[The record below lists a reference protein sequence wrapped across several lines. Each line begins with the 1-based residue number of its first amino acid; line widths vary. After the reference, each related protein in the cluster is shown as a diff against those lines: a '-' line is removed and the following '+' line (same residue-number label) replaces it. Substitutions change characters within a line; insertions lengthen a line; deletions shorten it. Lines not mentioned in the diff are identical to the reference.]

1 MGYGGLTGKFLFCGW
16 KRWGLEY
23 FDFVQIQINNNKT
36 MTKTM
41 TNLTKKVKLD
51 IEDFFKN
58 IGASQILLNN
68 ELHLQMLLAQHL
80 QNKGYRIFYEYLV
93 PASSLN
99 GIYLRKNKNGNLQEM
114 YIDLVVSDEKGKEYI
129 PIELKYKTRKLNQTA
144 VIFNKKQNGV
154 DVLRDQGAQDLG
166 RYGFWRDIY
175 RLELVRNNYAAVRN
189 GIALFVTNDP
199 AYINNTNDPH
209 VNYYDFH
216 MKDGRTN
223 VSGPLDWQN
232 NNSKIAKAHL
242 GFTLA
247 GTYDIQWT
255 PIGSHSNPR
264 SRADFSYCLVVV

>member
-1 MGYGGLTGKFLFCGW
+1 MAKTN
-16 KRWGLEY
+16 
-23 FDFVQIQINNNKT
+23 FV
-36 MTKTM
+36 
-41 TNLTKKVKLD
+41 KKVTTD
-51 IEDFFKN
+51 IELYLKSLGN
-58 IGASQILLNN
+58 SSTTINN
-68 ELHLQMLLAQHL
+68 ELHLQMLLAKYL
-80 QNKGYRIFYEYLV
+80 ESKGYKLLYEYHV
-93 PASSLN
+93 PMV
-99 GIYLRKNKNGNLQEM
+99 Y
-114 YIDLVVSDEKGKEYI
+114 DEHEFV
-129 PIELKYKTRKLNQTA
+129 PIEIKYKTRRLNTA
-144 VIFNKKQNGV
+144 TTIFNQLVSNV
-154 DVLRDQGAQDLG
+154 DILCDQGAQDLG
-166 RYGFWRDIY
+166 RYGFWKDIY
-175 RLELVRNNYAAVRN
+175 RLELVRNTFAAVRN

-232 NNSKIAKAHL
+232 NNSKIANAHL